1 MQNNSFIIAAIILL
15 FSKNKLTIFL
25 LNKSIISSF
34 SLTKNI
40 RIRLRVRLSDKIENG
55 MLMSKT

>member
-25 LNKSIISSF
+25 LNKSIIS
-34 SLTKNI
+34 
-40 RIRLRVRLSDKIENG
+40 RRRSDFLPDKEY
-55 MLMSKT
+55 

>member
-40 RIRLRVRLSDKIENG
+40 RIRLRVRLNDKIENG